1 MKCAVTFYLSVS
13 SHDANSHF
21 RHYVMR
27 KITILLVLFIV
38 IGSAAS
44 SQNNAANSVKSDTA
58 VTDTILPFQQQNLK
72 EVQVVARKKLVEQKI
87 DKMVINVDAAVTN
100 AGTTAM
106 DVLEKSP
113 GVQVDKDGNI
123 SLKGKQGV
131 LVMIDGRPTYLSG
144 TELANLLRGMESSQL
159 EQIEIMTNPPAKY
172 DAAGNSG
179 VINIK
184 TKKNKLKG
192 FNGSASATIGQGKYS
207 KMNESVSLNYRNS
220 KFNLFGNLSHGRY
233 NNFQQLDIY
242 RRYKNEDETTRAIFE
257 QVAFSRNTWNNHNL
271 KVGMDYYLTKKT
283 TLGIVASGFTNPS
296 NQKGFNKSYLKN
308 PSSTTDS
315 IVESRS
321 GTNQRWNN
329 GAINLNMRHAYDS
342 MGRELTADVDLI
354 KYDVTNMQDFSNIS
368 YTPTMVKQFEDNLRG
383 DIPMKISIYSAK
395 MDYTRPLKKDG
406 KLEMGWKSSYVE
418 TDSRANYFNI
428 IEEESH
434 PDYSKT
440 NYFRYKENINA
451 SYLNFNK
458 KLSKKFEIQTG
469 LRFENTNYSGLQWGN
484 PTQPDSSFSKSY
496 TGLFP
501 TAYLKYAAGKNNQF
515 GLSVG
520 RRIER
525 PRYEDLNP
533 FMFFIDKYTYG
544 RGNPYL
550 KPQYSNNLELSHT
563 FKGFLTTT
571 VNYSETRNMFSE
583 IFDQEGSYAT
593 IVTQGNIGRRTNY
606 GIAMSAQ
613 VPVAGWLNSNVY
625 ANYNHD
631 KLNGRLV
638 GEDFKV
644 EAGNFSMNL
653 NNQLTFKKG
662 WGGEVSGWYRS
673 RGIWGQIKS
682 YPMGGLNAGVSKQ
695 VLKGKGS
702 VKMSVR
708 DMFYTQPPKGDINF
722 KSTEAHFRSQWDSR
736 QVNFTLTYR
745 FGKPFKVEGPKRRES
760 TPDEQNRVKG
770 GGGN

>member
-1 MKCAVTFYLSVS
+1 
-13 SHDANSHF
+13 
-21 RHYVMR
+21 MR
-27 KITILLVLFIV
+27 KITLLLALLFFAGYAGFGQSNTATPI
-38 IGSAAS
+38 
-44 SQNNAANSVKSDTA
+44 KSDTA
-58 VTDTILPFQQQNLK
+58 VTDTILPFQQQDLK
-72 EVQVVARKKLVEQKI
+72 EVKVVAKKKLVEQKI

-131 LVMIDGRPTYLSG
+131 MVMIDGRPTYLSG

-220 KFNLFGNLSHGRY
+220 KMNLFGNFSHGRY
-233 NNFQQLDIY
+233 NNFNQLDIY
-242 RRYKNEDETTRAIFE
+242 RRYKNEDESTRAIFE
-257 QVAFSRNTWNNHNL
+257 QVAFNKNTWNNHNI
-271 KVGMDYYLTKKT
+271 KIGMDYYLTKKT

-296 NQKGFNKSYLKN
+296 HENGFNTSYLKN
-308 PSSTTDS
+308 PSSTIDS

-321 GTNQRWNN
+321 ATKQRWSN
-329 GAINLNMRHAYDS
+329 GAINLNLRHAYDS
-342 MGRELTADVDLI
+342 TSRELTADIDAV
-354 KYDVTNMQDFSNIS
+354 KYDVTNTQDFSNTS
-368 YTPTMVKQFEDNLRG
+368 FTPAMVKQFEDKLRG

-395 MDYTRPLKKDG
+395 MDYTRPLKKEG
-406 KLEMGWKSSYVE
+406 KIEMGWKASYVE
-418 TDSRANYFNI
+418 NDSRANYFNM

-434 PDYSKT
+434 PDYTKT

-451 SYLNFNK
+451 AYFNFNK
-458 KLSKKFEIQTG
+458 KLSKKLEMQTG

-484 PTQPDSSFSKSY
+484 PTQTDSSFSKSY
-496 TGLFP
+496 NGLFP
-501 TAYLKYAAGKNNQF
+501 TVYMKYTVDKNNTF
-515 GLSVG
+515 GFSVG

-550 KPQYSNNLELSHT
+550 KPQYSNNIELSHT

-571 VNYSETRNMFSE
+571 VNYSETKNMFSE

-593 IVTQGNIGRRTNY
+593 IVTQGNIGKRKNY

-613 VPVAGWLNSNVY
+613 VPVSKWLNSNVY
-625 ANYNHD
+625 ANYNYD
-631 KLNGRLV
+631 KLNGKLV
-638 GEDFKV
+638 GEDFEV
-644 EAGNFSMNL
+644 EAGNFTANV
-653 NNQLTFKKG
+653 NNQITLKKG
-662 WGGEVSGWYRS
+662 WSAEVSGWYRS

-682 YPMGGLNAGVSKQ
+682 YPMGALTTGVSKQ

-702 VKMSVR
+702 VKMTVR
-708 DMFYTQPPKGDINF
+708 DIFYTQPPKGDINF

-736 QVNFTLTYR
+736 QVNFTFTYR
-745 FGKPFKVEGPKRRES
+745 FGKPFKVEGPQRRQS